1 MQRLDLIA
9 KTLADHQVDFVLLGN
24 YGAQIQGAQVLTEDA
39 DMAYHRGQEN
49 LVRMM
54 AALEEMGAR
63 IRFGDETAG
72 LPYSD
77 PLLLASGDI
86 WNLPTVHGDLD
97 LLYAPAGGG
106 YDDLIQDA
114 VEVEIGDGVMV
125 LAASLDDIIR
135 SKQLAN
141 REKDHIALPEL
152 RRFRDE
158 QRRQRDG
165 PGLSCAVFRYGFTAR
180 GLRGCAGREIPIA
193 ALQHFE
199 PGLFHKM
206 PGQHHEHWQPPKRTF
221 PQVSTYP
228 PRPLR
233 AHLSIECTFGD
244 RHHRRLDATD
254 WPAVLLGEGL
264 P

>member
-63 IRFGDETAG
+63 IRFGDETVG

-86 WNLPTVHGDLD
+86 WNLRTVHGDLD

-135 SKQLAN
+135 SKRLAN

-165 PGLSCAVFRYGFTAR
+165 PGLSFD
-180 GLRGCAGREIPIA
+180 L
-193 ALQHFE
+193 
-199 PGLFHKM
+199 
-206 PGQHHEHWQPPKRTF
+206 
-221 PQVSTYP
+221 
-228 PRPLR
+228 
-233 AHLSIECTFGD
+233 
-244 RHHRRLDATD
+244 
-254 WPAVLLGEGL
+254 
-264 P
+264 